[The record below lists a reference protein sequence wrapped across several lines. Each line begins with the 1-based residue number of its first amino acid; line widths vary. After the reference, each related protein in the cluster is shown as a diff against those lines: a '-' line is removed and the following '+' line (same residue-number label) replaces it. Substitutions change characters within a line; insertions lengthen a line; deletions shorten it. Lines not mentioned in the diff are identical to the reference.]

1 MTPVGALAFEVYRIA
16 NSQTEGRAIIHIA
29 QQQKSFAVQQ
39 AMVVTDILSKEKA
52 VPWTCEQV
60 RCSYFHS
67 YIIECI
73 GLYSIPIL
81 LNVLVSIPFLYY

>member
-16 NSQTEGRAIIHIA
+16 DSQAESRRIIHVA

-52 VPWTCEQV
+52 VSCACDQV
-60 RCSYFHS
+60 RVVAISIPSIKFSCYL
-67 YIIECI
+67 CA
-73 GLYSIPIL
+73 GLYS
-81 LNVLVSIPFLYY
+81 SIS